1 LKDRDGEALAR
12 HSPEKRIRLALTE
25 LGPTFIK
32 LGQLLSTRP
41 DIAGVKLAEE
51 LKQLQANV
59 PADPPDQIR
68 DTIETELAEP
78 VEDLFAEFDDTPI
91 ASASIGQVHAAKLL
105 TGEAVVVK
113 VQHVGIE
120 ETVREDLD
128 VLMGLALLAE
138 RVPELATYR
147 PTATVAE
154 MGRVLRRELDFG
166 REERNLNQFCARY
179 KDDPTVRVP
188 RPFTEFCT
196 ARVLTME
203 RIDGIKLA
211 DRSRLLAEGFDLEEV
226 ARRGA
231 KLYLDMI
238 FEQGFYHAD
247 PHPGNLVLLPGNC
260 IGLLDFG
267 MVGRIE
273 ERLRES
279 IEEMLLAISHRDVAM
294 LTSVIKRI
302 GDAPPDLDEQSLAVD
317 VADFLGDYGS
327 QALDQFDLSGALN
340 DMTEI
345 IHRYKVKLPPQVAM
359 LLKTLV
365 TLEGTGKLL
374 SPKFSLMELI
384 QPLHRRMIMR
394 RLSPQ
399 RALRRLMRF
408 YVEAERLAEVLP
420 RRLTEIL
427 EQVQAGKFDVHLD
440 HRGLEPSVNRLVF
453 GMLTSALFLGSSLM
467 LSQQVPP
474 VLFPDNSYF
483 GLHRLSILGLLGCF
497 VSILLGL
504 RLIRAIHKSG
514 HLDSH

>member
-1 LKDRDGEALAR
+1 
-12 HSPEKRIRLALTE
+12 
-25 LGPTFIK
+25 
-32 LGQLLSTRP
+32 
-41 DIAGVKLAEE
+41 
-51 LKQLQANV
+51 
-59 PADPPDQIR
+59 
-68 DTIETELAEP
+68 
-78 VEDLFAEFDDTPI
+78 
-91 ASASIGQVHAAKLL
+91 
-105 TGEAVVVK
+105 
-113 VQHVGIE
+113 
-120 ETVREDLD
+120 
-128 VLMGLALLAE
+128 
-138 RVPELATYR
+138 
-147 PTATVAE
+147 
-154 MGRVLRRELDFG
+154 
-166 REERNLNQFCARY
+166 
-179 KDDPTVRVP
+179 
-188 RPFTEFCT
+188 
-196 ARVLTME
+196 
-203 RIDGIKLA
+203 
-211 DRSRLLAEGFDLEEV
+211 
-226 ARRGA
+226 
-231 KLYLDMI
+231 
-238 FEQGFYHAD
+238 
-247 PHPGNLVLLPGNC
+247 
-260 IGLLDFG
+260 
-267 MVGRIE
+267 
-273 ERLRES
+273 
-279 IEEMLLAISHRDVAM
+279 
-294 LTSVIKRI
+294 
-302 GDAPPDLDEQSLAVD
+302 LDEQSLAVD